1 MRALCLFLVLVLGL
15 PIQAAEVFKTVGPDG
30 EIKFTDRPE
39 EGAVE
44 VQVHGVQTV
53 DGGGP
58 IADSPVATQDDDTPF
73 SYNEFKIVSPS
84 QDASLRDNEGKVAV
98 KIVLSPGLRPD
109 DQINIYMNGNKLGG
123 GRSTNI
129 TLTNVD
135 RGTHS
140 LQASVVDKSGKDLA
154 RTDAVTFTLHRAA
167 VGG

>member
-1 MRALCLFLVLVLGL
+1 MRILYLLSILTVAVPAF
-15 PIQAAEVFKTVGPDG
+15 AAEVFKTVGPDG

-44 VQVHGVQTV
+44 VRVPGVQTV

-58 IADSPVATQDDDTPF
+58 VSDSVLAPEEDDTPF
-73 SYNEFKIVSPS
+73 SYSEFKIVTPG
-84 QDASLRDNEGKVAV
+84 QDASLRDNQGNVTV
-98 KIVLSPGLRPD
+98 QIVLSPGLRPD
-109 DQINIYMNGNKLGG
+109 DQINICMNGNKLGG

-140 LQASVVDKSGKDLA
+140 LQAAVVDKSGKDIA
-154 RTDAVTFTLHRAA
+154 RSDTVTFTLHRAA
-167 VGG
+167 AGG

>member
-1 MRALCLFLVLVLGL
+1 MRALCLLFLLLFGL
-15 PIQAAEVFKTVGPDG
+15 PVLAAEVFKTVGPDG
-30 EIKFTDRPE
+30 EIRFTDRPE

-44 VQVHGVQTV
+44 VKVPGVQTV

-58 IADSPVATQDDDTPF
+58 VSGLTTTPENAGAEF
-73 SYNEFKIVSPS
+73 SYSEFKIVSPD
-84 QDASLRDNEGKVAV
+84 QDASLRDNEGNVS
-98 KIVLSPGLRPD
+98 IQILLNPGLRPD

-140 LQASVVDKSGKDLA
+140 LQASVVDKSGKDVA
-154 RTDAVTFTLHRAA
+154 RSDAVTFTLHRAA
-167 VGG
+167 AGG